1 MSERDTAIVL
11 TCRYPKT
18 ACACPLYVAAG
29 QHIREKF
36 QAAVLAIARSF
47 FDPKDHRRR
56 MLGDSMAPKR
66 QQKGDQVISPR
77 RFAITATAVCGTVF
91 LVGGAIAAVGFGLI
105 DVRNT
110 DATQIKDRAGEISEA
125 GLSNAVAVSA
135 VAAETVIAEAALP
148 DASRTPTPETQ
159 PLRVAAATAS
169 GPVHADAEEAANSA
183 ETVNET
189 SPDASPTIGPAAAP
203 VQIATASAADLL
215 RGDAKEAASSSATLD
230 EPLPDLSPT
239 LAPQAPPDGKGA
251 ATSTETLDECQARDI
266 CIDQYLWSVYQRAP
280 KQDTVK
286 MVERRK
292 VTVKVDGKPRT
303 VTKEFTMLVD
313 EDFTWKDP
321 KAAEKANMSLMEYVI
336 GGMDHG
342 FKLKLYHAL
351 HAMDDAGLSPGITSA
366 FRDDYRQS
374 LASGLKAATDRSY
387 HGGSF
392 RGGYG
397 HGLAADLV
405 SVRGETRAERL
416 TSSESLWKWIDAH
429 GKEFG
434 IGRPYLDKDPAHVA
448 PTDGKEYAAHRRG
461 ANAQQARLEIKKRN
475 LLAVR
480 DDHSVAK
487 LAKTARSSSF

>member
-1 MSERDTAIVL
+1 M
-11 TCRYPKT
+11 
-18 ACACPLYVAAG
+18 
-29 QHIREKF
+29 
-36 QAAVLAIARSF
+36 
-47 FDPKDHRRR
+47 
-56 MLGDSMAPKR
+56 
-66 QQKGDQVISPR
+66 SPR

-91 LVGGAIAAVGFGLI
+91 LVGGVIAAVGFGLA
-105 DVRNT
+105 DMRKT
-110 DATQIKDRAGEISEA
+110 DATQIKNRAGEMSES
-125 GLSNAVAVSA
+125 GFSGTVAVSA
-135 VAAETVIAEAALP
+135 GAAETVIAEASLP
-148 DASRTPTPETQ
+148 DAPQTQTPEMQ
-159 PLRVAAATAS
+159 PLRVAAVSAPGSTQ
-169 GPVHADAEEAANSA
+169 ADADQTANSA
-183 ETVNET
+183 EAVNESST
-189 SPDASPTIGPAAAP
+189 DSSPMIGPASAP
-203 VQIATASAADLL
+203 VQIATASAADLS
-215 RGDAKEAASSSATLD
+215 RGDANEAMRPSATLD
-230 EPLPDLSPT
+230 EPLPHLSPA
-239 LAPQAPPDGKGA
+239 LAPQTPPDGKGA
-251 ATSTETLDECQARDI
+251 ATSTETLDECLAREI

-336 GGMDHG
+336 GGMDHS
-342 FKLKLYHAL
+342 FKLKLFHAL

-405 SVRGETRAERL
+405 SVKGETRAERL

-461 ANAQQARLEIKKRN
+461 AGAQQARSEVKKRN

-487 LAKTARSSSF
+487 LAKAARSSSF